1 MTKSVRIEN
10 ADTSK
15 YKVVVEVWQKQQKY
29 DASIQPIG
37 EPVDVKVKEI
47 PLDYPTFMATE
58 YIHSTQWLVV
68 REDGERKD

>member
-1 MTKSVRIEN
+1 
-10 ADTSK
+10 
-15 YKVVVEVWQKQQKY
+15 VWQKQQKY